1 MFKVPTASH
10 RTMNRQLLLLFAAVV
25 LLVGNVAYRIWAGWG
40 LITVHVTDAPLPTVI
55 QSIAKQGGISLR
67 TNLEADKTVTMHV
80 DKVPLSYALEVLA
93 NVADARVELGYFLA
107 PAKPPIDT
115 LLTALAAGEKP
126 EGWQRFHVP
135 IPGGMMVGGDEGTS
149 DPRIERW
156 EVKPAPE
163 ATLQAYLEQAAKNVS
178 ARLEVPADWNPP
190 VSSAPKSGEIQ
201 DVMPRLAKAAGSAVE
216 QVFFL
221 NGRRRDAAA
230 PTADGPPEPIRR
242 MLGMA
247 ASGAVQDEAAMEKM
261 MRAMGDMM
269 QARIN
274 QMPDDKRAKA
284 QAEFDEGKKFFESMK
299 DLTPDQRRAK
309 LEEKMQDPAT
319 QEKMFSGM
327 AKRDAMKTPQ
337 QRNERFRDYV
347 SKKAASQN

>member
-1 MFKVPTASH
+1 
-10 RTMNRQLLLLFAAVV
+10 MNRQFLLIFAAAV
-25 LLVGNVAYRIWAGWG
+25 LLVGNIGYRVWAGWG
-40 LITVHVTDAPLPTVI
+40 LITVNVTDAPLPTVLR
-55 QSIAKQGGISLR
+55 SIEKQGGILLR
-67 TNLEADKTVTMHV
+67 TNLEADKTVSMHV
-80 DKVPLSYALEVLA
+80 EKVPLSYALEVLA
-93 NVADARVELGYFLA
+93 NVADARLELGYFLA
-107 PAKPPIDT
+107 PAKPPIDA
-115 LLTALAAGEKP
+115 LLTALAAGEKS

-135 IPGGMMVGGDEGTS
+135 LPSGMIGGDEGTS

-156 EVKPAPE
+156 EVKAAPE

-178 ARLEVPADWNPP
+178 ARLEVPTDWNPP

-201 DVMPRLAKAAGSAVE
+201 DVMPRLAKAAGGAVE

-221 NGRRRDAAA
+221 NGRRRDATP
-230 PTADGPPEPIRR
+230 PTAGDGPPEPIRR

-247 ASGAVQDEAAMEKM
+247 AAGAVQDEAAMEKM

-274 QMPDDKRAKA
+274 QMPEDKRAKA

-299 DLTPDQRRAK
+299 DLTPEQRRAK
-309 LEEKMQDPAT
+309 MEEKMQDPAT

-337 QRNERFRDYV
+337 QRNERFREYV